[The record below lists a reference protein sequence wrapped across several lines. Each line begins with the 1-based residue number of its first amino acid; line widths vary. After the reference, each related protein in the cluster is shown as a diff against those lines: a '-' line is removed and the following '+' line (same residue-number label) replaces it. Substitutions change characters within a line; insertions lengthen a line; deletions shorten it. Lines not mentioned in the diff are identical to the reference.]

1 MATKI
6 IHKKSSVA
14 AKIPLATDLEVGE
27 IAINLSDQ
35 KIFTKNT
42 TGEVIE
48 LAPSAETSLLNL
60 DYIDFDLTSTYE
72 VSEGQLNWNLEDGT
86 FNLGLL
92 NGVTLQA
99 GQEQVIYA
107 KADTTIG
114 NGSAV
119 YASGA
124 VGASGKITVNK
135 FIANNTIDEIY
146 FMGIATQDIA
156 TGNFGYITTFGAVR
170 NLVTDGSLAGETW
183 VDGTILYASPTT
195 PGGLTS
201 VKPEAPNLSIVT
213 AIVVVAHA
221 TVGTIFV
228 RPSTGYHLGEL
239 HDVHTVSPENN
250 QFLKWSSAAGRW
262 ENKDFLDHAE
272 VISTTGITSS
282 VTETTIWS
290 VPSSSLSGCKLIV
303 TSTDNVTGHRTTSEL
318 LITHND
324 TIAVA
329 TEYGI
334 VSTNSIIATYDVDIS
349 GNALRLLATASSTNE
364 TTYKVVILTTL

>member
-1 MATKI
+1 MTKALELAELAQTLNVDANGNI
-6 IHKKSSVA
+6 DFNEDMEVDSLSTGYASFNLAAAHVA
-14 AKIPLATDLEVGE
+14 APG
-27 IAINLSDQ
+27 
-35 KIFTKNT
+35 
-42 TGEVIE
+42 E
-48 LAPSAETSLLNL
+48 LAWNSEEGTL
-60 DYIDFDLTSTYE
+60 D
-72 VSEGQLNWNLEDGT
+72 
-86 FNLGLL
+86 LGLD
-92 NGVTLQA
+92 GEVTLQV
-99 GQEQVIYA
+99 GQEQLAFV
-107 KADTTIG
+107 KNLSGTTIG
-114 NGSAV
+114 NGAAV

-156 TGNFGYITTFGAVR
+156 NGNFGYITTFGAVR
-170 NLVTDGSLAGETW
+170 HLVTDGSLAGETW

-221 TVGTIFV
+221 NVGTIFV
-228 RPSTGYHLGEL
+228 RPSAGYHLGEL

-272 VISTTGITSS
+272 VISTTGITNS

-303 TSTDNVTGHRTTSEL
+303 TATDNATGHRTTSEL

-329 TEYGI
+329 TEYSI